1 MCGMFGVGVLVAAYV
16 SRVTNTSSE
25 FKANL
30 SMVFIIENTF
40 RIISYLALGVLSFA
54 SLQKALCLA
63 PVMLLSLWLGMK
75 CADIMDEKLVKKL
88 VIVFLI
94 ISGIAMIVNNI

>member
-1 MCGMFGVGVLVAAYV
+1 
-16 SRVTNTSSE
+16 
-25 FKANL
+25 
-30 SMVFIIENTF
+30 
-40 RIISYLALGVLSFA
+40 
-54 SLQKALCLA
+54 
-63 PVMLLSLWLGMK
+63 MLLSLWLGMK